1 MPSSKKKGSRKAS
14 ASSKAT
20 SDAINA
26 KIEALA
32 AGATASEPLANIDTL
47 ATTGAAAIRKIL
59 LGPKDGVDEVDDA
72 AKLET
77 VQQEYRRLAD
87 AAKRIEADRKA
98 QVARAAD
105 RDRIASELS
114 RTREVKERLEELC
127 RQLQKQSKDVAEDA
141 QQQRDALNEKFQ
153 SSIDDIQTKLEEQA
167 AVQRDNET
175 LRKKLELIAKQTEIR
190 EQQYAAETRHK
201 ELELE
206 LCTTQLAQ
214 QTAKFQASEAERE
227 AMAKN
232 EVELREQLKLYAEK
246 FNGFQDTLTSSNDM
260 FNSFK
265 KEMDKM
271 TRTSKK
277 LEKEK
282 RELKSKAE
290 ASDATLIELANEK
303 LAMQENQ
310 DKLTKKMRSVRK
322 PVSRPAGPT
331 SSCAQK

>member
-14 ASSKAT
+14 APSKAT

-32 AGATASEPLANIDTL
+32 AGASASEPLANIDTL
-47 ATTGAAAIRKIL
+47 ATSGVAAIRKIL
-59 LGPKDGVDEVDDA
+59 LAPKDGDDA
-72 AKLET
+72 VADAARLET

-87 AAKRIEADRKA
+87 AAKRIEAERKT

-105 RDRIASELS
+105 RDRIAAELS
-114 RTREVKERLEELC
+114 RTIEVKERLEELC
-127 RQLQKQSKDVAEDA
+127 RQLQKQSKDVAADA
-141 QQQRDALNEKFQ
+141 QQQRDNLNAKFQ

-214 QTAKFQASEAERE
+214 QTAKVHAA
-227 AMAKN
+227 
-232 EVELREQLKLYAEK
+232 LPC
-246 FNGFQDTLTSSNDM
+246 
-260 FNSFK
+260 
-265 KEMDKM
+265 
-271 TRTSKK
+271 
-277 LEKEK
+277 
-282 RELKSKAE
+282 
-290 ASDATLIELANEK
+290 
-303 LAMQENQ
+303 
-310 DKLTKKMRSVRK
+310 RSRVV
-322 PVSRPAGPT
+322 PVSQDAVSCGAELLPAGANLT
-331 SSCAQK
+331 NVSQCVAVSSV